1 MSTSGSKDSLVP
13 IAARG
18 LRVLLVDQKISTLL
32 AVASVLKEF
41 YDVKISNSASAAL
54 SMIQQG
60 DDQFDLV
67 MANTNVGKEMDISTF
82 LNSILLKK
90 DMPIIFI
97 SFEEDMDI
105 ANKALNQGACFF
117 LPKPIC
123 RLDLLSVW
131 KHVYRKRRSP
141 KKENQ
146 QANIEKIT
154 ILETL
159 PREERKKSTQ
169 VTGEFGLVGDDC
181 ARESLYAAQIMSM
194 EKGKQGTSSRKRVNS
209 DNDDIRSERSSYL
222 KISNS
227 KGLKSMEDRS
237 ERKNADNSSTEKK
250 SRMKWTPALQ
260 FKFME
265 AISTV
270 GDERAH
276 PKVLHEMMN
285 EPELTVCNVASHL
298 QKYRE
303 QVNRMNCEMD
313 AQQELEQQNSMVHT
327 QGLQASNSEIGA
339 AATTTQRLNVGTSSV
354 HYNLEIIQRALNPSN
369 SIGVEVPNKTDELRG
384 LNKLSI
390 DGPNANQM
398 DKQLLGFGG
407 STENFSS
414 ELACFADL
422 EDIYQ
427 AMKVLPDVQKL
438 LYDDQELNSPYN
450 LQSPNSLQVLPDRA
464 HEFNSPYS
472 LESHNSLEVL
482 LGVDKQP
489 LDHARELNALYNL
502 QSPNSLEV
510 LPSVY
515 KQLDH
520 AREFNAPYNFQKGPP
535 NVYQNHARELNA
547 PYFRHHP
554 YSSEVVHDMHPKLD
568 HAREFNAPYNFQ
580 KVPPNVYQNH
590 ARELNASYYRHRP
603 YSSEVVH
610 DMYQKLDHAREFN
623 ASYNFQK
630 VPPNVYQNHA
640 RELNAPYY
648 RHRPYSSEMV
658 HDMYQ
663 KLDHAQKLNATN
675 YLQIPNRFSVAFP
688 QSTQK
693 TSFLQG
699 QTSSSSN
706 SHPDLINNFQ
716 ATNQDSN
723 AVVGTAAPASS
734 GHLGR
739 RSTSFDDLQKLFED
753 DKEIAELNSGKFFEW
768 LDIPPASDN
777 AFP

>member
-1 MSTSGSKDSLVP
+1 MC
-13 IAARG
+13 I
-18 LRVLLVDQKISTLL
+18 
-32 AVASVLKEF
+32 
-41 YDVKISNSASAAL
+41 
-54 SMIQQG
+54 
-60 DDQFDLV
+60 
-67 MANTNVGKEMDISTF
+67 
-82 LNSILLKK
+82 
-90 DMPIIFI
+90 
-97 SFEEDMDI
+97 EE
-105 ANKALNQGACFF
+105 K
-117 LPKPIC
+117 
-123 RLDLLSVW
+123 V
-131 KHVYRKRRSP
+131 P

-194 EKGKQGTSSRKRVNS
+194 EKGKQGISSRKRANS
-209 DNDDIRSERSSYL
+209 DNDDIRSERRSYL
-222 KISNS
+222 EISNS
-227 KGLKSMEDRS
+227 KGLKSMEDHS
-237 ERKNADNSSTEKK
+237 ERKNAGNSSTEKK

-276 PKVLHEMMN
+276 PKVVHEMMN

-303 QVNRMNCEMD
+303 HVNRMNCEID
-313 AQQELEQQNSMVHT
+313 AQQQLEQQNSMVHT

-354 HYNLEIIQRALNPSN
+354 HYNLEIIQQALNPSN

-414 ELACFADL
+414 ELACFLDL

-427 AMKVLPDVQKL
+427 SMKVLPDVQKL

-464 HEFNSPYS
+464 HEFNSPYN

-489 LDHARELNALYNL
+489 LEHARELNAPYNLQSPKSLEVLPDVRPKQRDRVQDLNAPYNLQSPNSLEVLLGVDKQPLEHARELNAPYNLQSPKSLEVLPDVRPKQRDRVQDLNAPYNL

-520 AREFNAPYNFQKGPP
+520 AREFNTPYNFQKGPP
-535 NVYQNHARELNA
+535 NVYHNHARELNA
-547 PYFRHHP
+547 PYYRHHP
-554 YSSEVVHDMHPKLD
+554 YSSEVVHDMHQKLD

-590 ARELNASYYRHRP
+590 ARELNAPYYRHRP

-610 DMYQKLDHAREFN
+610 DMYQKLDHARESN
-623 ASYNFQK
+623 APYNFQK

-675 YLQIPNRFSVAFP
+675 YLQIPNRFSVAFL

-706 SHPDLINNFQ
+706 SHPDLTNNFQ

-753 DKEIAELNSGKFFEW
+753 DKEIAELNNGKFFEW
-768 LDIPPASDN
+768 LGIPPASDN